1 MNPNQYQLNE
11 YDQTR
16 IRPLKD
22 QIQDKHLEFRYLMTI
37 AYWYTN
43 KDYAK
48 CITDA
53 QKTRRLLRDFF
64 KSDIR
69 CWFFVEKHTDPSQK
83 NYGGFHL
90 HALLEDPS
98 DRWQNLTERQK
109 KWMGTLSAPAPAV
122 GTGALAEG
130 APGTEQ
136 KMLLIQKVVQRLQK
150 QTVAQGSRGID
161 VRKIYDLDP
170 CLSYCSK
177 QFEHFLPSYE
187 VIAAPSDIDFQF
199 FLRNKQDGLQ
209 YRPRKS
215 QNFLA

>member
-1 MNPNQYQLNE
+1 MNPNQYPLSA
-11 YDQTR
+11 YDKTR

-22 QIQDKHLEFRYLMTI
+22 QIQDRTIEFRYLMTI

-43 KDYAK
+43 RDYTK
-48 CITDA
+48 CLLDA
-53 QKTRRLLRDFF
+53 QKTRRVLRDFF

-69 CWFFVEKHTDPSQK
+69 CWVFVEKHTDPSQK

-109 KWMGTLSAPAPAV
+109 RWISTLNAPTRPEGTE
-122 GTGALAEG
+122 ALPEG
-130 APGTEQ
+130 APNTQQ
-136 KMLLIQKVVQRLQK
+136 KVALIQKVVQRLQK
-150 QTVAQGSRGID
+150 QTVAQGSKGVD
-161 VRKIYDLDP
+161 VREIYDLEP

-177 QFEHFLPSYE
+177 QFEYFMPSYE
-187 VIAAPSDIDFQF
+187 VIAAPSDIDFRF
-199 FLRNKQDGLQ
+199 FLNNKQDGLQ

-215 QNFLA
+215 NNFLA